1 MSEHDIQSMFFEAA
15 LYLKHPA
22 LRWMHAIPNGG
33 ARNVVVASKMK
44 QEGVKRGVWD
54 VFLPYTSGGY
64 HGLYIEFK
72 HGRNKLTPEQE
83 AFGEF
88 VRKQGYKTAVA
99 YTAEKAIEILEEYIN
114 GADQARG

>member
-1 MSEHDIQSMFFEAA
+1 MSEHDVQSMFFEAA

-54 VFLPYTSGGY
+54 VCLPYPNGGH

-72 HGRNKLTPEQE
+72 FGKNKLTPEQQE
-83 AFGEF
+83 FGAYLEEN
-88 VRKQGYKTAVA
+88 GYKTGVA
-99 YTAEKAIEILEEYIN
+99 YTVDEALEILQNYLGEEV
-114 GADQARG
+114 QE